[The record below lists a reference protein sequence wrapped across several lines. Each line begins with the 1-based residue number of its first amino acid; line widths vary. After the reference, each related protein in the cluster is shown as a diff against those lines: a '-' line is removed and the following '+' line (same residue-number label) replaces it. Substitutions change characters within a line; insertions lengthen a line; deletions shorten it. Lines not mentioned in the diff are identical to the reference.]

1 VVPECGFTGD
11 YWKLLCIEFQTQ
23 NSTISMIFFLLG
35 IAIIYVLTISWLIYG
50 FTKINQ
56 FEYIGLPPKTS
67 FSIIVPFRNEAEN
80 LPILLE
86 SFSKL
91 NYPTDLF
98 EVILVDDESEERL
111 QVANYRPERLR
122 TGEAFQITTIDNIRI
137 SNSPKKDAI
146 TTAMGI
152 VKTDWVITT
161 DADCVVPKNWLLALD
176 NFIQLH
182 HVSMIAGAVTYDCN
196 NSFLHHFQQLDLASL
211 QGATIGSFGIKK
223 GFMCNGANFAYT
235 KSFFQ
240 KLKGFEGNSTIA
252 SGDDVFLLQ
261 KALSKHPEKVAYLK
275 SKNTIVTTKPTNDW
289 KSLFNQRVRW
299 ASKTTSY
306 QSIFGKRLGLLV
318 FLMNFGWVYCFV
330 LTFLGIFPYF
340 FVGLYF
346 LIKFGID
353 TVLIQQTNKFLTKHK
368 MRYLLLS
375 SLWYPFFSTAVA
387 LYCLFGKYEWKGRR
401 F

>member
-1 VVPECGFTGD
+1 
-11 YWKLLCIEFQTQ
+11 
-23 NSTISMIFFLLG
+23 MILFLLG
-35 IAIIYVLTISWLIYG
+35 IVIVYVLTISWLIYG
-50 FTKINQ
+50 FTKINH
-56 FEYIGLPPKTS
+56 FEFIGLPPKTS

-80 LPILLE
+80 LPFLLE

-98 EVILVDDESEERL
+98 EVILVDDFSSEEF
-111 QVANYRPERLR
+111 QVSNFK
-122 TGEAFQITTIDNIRI
+122 FQVTVVKNIRI

-146 TTAMGI
+146 TTAMRI
-152 VKTDWVITT
+152 VKTNWVITT
-161 DADCVVPKNWLLALD
+161 DADCVVDKNWLLTLD
-176 NFIQLH
+176 NFIQLNP
-182 HVSMIAGAVTYDCN
+182 VSMIAGAVTYDCD

-240 KLKGFEGNSTIA
+240 ELKGFEGNTAIA

-261 KALSKHPEKVAYLK
+261 KALSQYPEKVAYLK
-275 SKNTIVTTKPTNDW
+275 SNNTIVTTKPVNDW
-289 KSLFNQRVRW
+289 KTLFYQRVRW

-318 FLMNFGWVYCFV
+318 FVMNFGWVYCFV
-330 LTFLGIFPYF
+330 LTFLGMLPYF

-353 TVLIQQTNKFLTKHK
+353 SFLIQQTNKFLTKHK
-368 MRYLLLS
+368 IRYLLLS
-375 SLWYPFFSTAVA
+375 SVWYPFFSTAVA

>member
-1 VVPECGFTGD
+1 
-11 YWKLLCIEFQTQ
+11 
-23 NSTISMIFFLLG
+23 M
-35 IAIIYVLTISWLIYG
+35 IAIVFSVILLIYLIAIGWLIFG
-50 FTKINQ
+50 FTKINS
-56 FEYIGLPPKTS
+56 FGYLGLTPKTS

-80 LPILLE
+80 LPVLLE

-91 NYPTDLF
+91 NYPADLF

-111 QVANYRPERLR
+111 QIADYRL
-122 TGEAFQITTIDNIRI
+122 QITTINNIRV
-137 SNSPKKDAI
+137 SSSPKKDAI
-146 TTAMGI
+146 TTAMQI

-176 NFIQLH
+176 NYIQLN
-182 HVSMIAGAVTYDCN
+182 HVSMIAGAVTYDCK

-240 KLKGFEGNSTIA
+240 KLNGFEGNSTIA

-261 KALSKHPEKVAYLK
+261 KALSKYPEKVAYLK
-275 SKNTIVTTKPTNDW
+275 SKNTIVTTKPVDDW
-289 KSLFNQRVRW
+289 KSLFYQRVRW

-306 QSIFGKRLGLLV
+306 QSTFGKRLGLLV
-318 FLMNFGWVYCFV
+318 FIGNFGLVCCFG
-330 LTFLGIFPYF
+330 LTFFGLISFPILGFYF
-340 FVGLYF
+340 G
-346 LIKFGID
+346 IKFGID
-353 TVLIQQTNKFLTKHK
+353 AVLILQTNWFLTKHK
-368 MRYLLLS
+368 IRYLLLS

-387 LYCLFGKYEWKGRR
+387 LYCLFGKYEWKGRK